1 LTLFTTVFLSTQSG
15 CDQWNRK
22 YGGPDSVRPIEPGK
36 QTRFLREWQKRG
48 SVPEDQLR
56 LEKWMWDEYA
66 AYHIPVLT
74 PDDELPSVSQF
85 DYSEREGGPRLRF
98 HLNYRCSDNVNSRI
112 GFMVSASEIIPL
124 FDQIY
129 LVEDLGPEFVQL
141 KRVTDEL
148 PQTLRPDL
156 NSRVFSLADADD
168 PQLFT
173 EYDVDNIEGKTEWD
187 TVKIL
192 GFDEETGTVTLS
204 LTPEAS
210 DERRFGPS
218 TRKKLT
224 LTVKQ
229 GELVEARGSAYRV
242 VNIVPPQEFSGIG
255 KIVGWVELA
264 PVDTSES
271 NAAVDAKKKHT
282 KPVATE

>member
-1 LTLFTTVFLSTQSG
+1 M
-15 CDQWNRK
+15 
-22 YGGPDSVRPIEPGK
+22 
-36 QTRFLREWQKRG
+36 
-48 SVPEDQLR
+48 
-56 LEKWMWDEYA
+56 EKWMGLKHYA
-66 AYHIPVLT
+66 YRIPVLT
-74 PDDELPSVSQF
+74 PDQELPKVHQF
-85 DYSEREGGPRLRF
+85 SYSGGTGTAVPRLEF
-98 HLNYRCSDNVNSRI
+98 CLGYRHRDSA
-112 GFMVSASEIIPL
+112 GYGLAFLVSVGDIIPL

-129 LVEDLGPEFVQL
+129 LIEDLGPEFVEL

-148 PQTLRPDL
+148 PQALRPAL
-156 NSRVFSLADADD
+156 NSRVFSTADADD

-229 GELVEARGSAYRV
+229 GELVDARGSAYRV

-255 KIVGWVELA
+255 KIVRWVELA

-271 NAAVDAKKKHT
+271 NAEDDAKKKHT